1 MVRGLLSEV
10 PRKNLWQLAEAAGH
24 PNPDRLQ
31 GFLAKA
37 AWDADELRDR
47 CCVNAVAALAA
58 DDAVLIADE
67 TGDIK
72 KGTKSAGVQ
81 RQYTGTVGRVENA
94 QVSVHL
100 SYGSGKGRTLI
111 DSELYL
117 GRNWAGTTAEH
128 ERRCAEQGIPPER
141 ASAVAT
147 KPELARRLLERALAA
162 SVPFTYFL
170 ADEAY
175 GQCRALRA
183 WLEEHQVRYVL
194 AIPKNEVLALPD
206 GRTRQACELWALVPE
221 DAFERRSCANG
232 AKGPREYDWAAV
244 QLATT
249 AHDLERHLLI
259 RRSTVPNKKDKKTG
273 ELVWEIAYFL
283 CHTHPGATAAEMVV
297 AAGQRWMVEES
308 FQVAKG
314 QVGLDEHEV
323 RKWCSRT
330 PAHHRVHARHGLPG
344 HRPEPAYTGPA
355 DDTRPPTVNEI
366 RRLYDRIVLSPAPP
380 GPGWPCTGTA
390 GAPATKPEPGPAT
403 TAPGPPALTHRET
416 TGCSTRR
423 LRG

>member
-1 MVRGLLSEV
+1 MLPPGAVRTGELDEAEIRALDGELEALCASMDEVFARPASRENLRAMVRGLLSEV
-10 PRKNLWQLAEAAGH
+10 PRKNLWQLAEFAGH

-47 CCVNAVAALAA
+47 VRDYAVAALAA

-81 RQYTGTVGRVENA
+81 RQYTGTAGRVENA

-100 SYGSGKGRTLI
+100 SYGSSRGRTLI
-111 DSELYL
+111 DRELYL
-117 GRNWAGTTAEH
+117 GRAWAGSTAEH
-128 ERRCAEQGIPPER
+128 ERRCAEQGIPSER
-141 ASAVAT
+141 TTTVAT
-147 KPELARRLLERALAA
+147 KPELARLMLERALDAG
-162 SVPFTYFL
+162 VPFAYFL

-175 GQCRALRA
+175 GQCRTLRA
-183 WLEEHQVRYVL
+183 WLEERQVCYVL
-194 AIPKNEVLALPD
+194 AVPKDEVVPLPD
-206 GRTRQACELWALVPE
+206 GRTRQARELYGIVPE
-221 DAFERRSCANG
+221 DAVERRSCADG

-244 QLATT
+244 QLAPTVQK
-249 AHDLERHLLI
+249 LERLLLI

-273 ELVWEIAYFL
+273 QLVREVAYFL
-283 CHTHPGATAAEMVV
+283 CHTDLGVTLAALVT

-323 RKWCSRT
+323 RKWCSWYRHT
-330 PAHHRVHARHGLPG
+330 TVCMLAMAFLVAARSRLIL
-344 HRPEPAYTGPA
+344 R
-355 DDTRPPTVNEI
+355 RPPTP
-366 RRLYDRIVLSPAPP
+366 D
-380 GPGWPCTGTA
+380 
-390 GAPATKPEPGPAT
+390 
-403 TAPGPPALTHRET
+403 HRP
-416 TGCSTRR
+416 
-423 LRG
+423 